1 MVEDCHQIEVI
12 LHVLERSTDM
22 DKAIET
28 IRLKIYF
35 QVGNLTVFK
44 FDVKLR
50 YIESITKI

>member
-35 QVGNLTVFK
+35 QVGNLTVSK
-44 FDVKLR
+44 FDVTL
-50 YIESITKI
+50 